1 MLFLQSAGIKKEPPR
16 RTALNNIYKDVIAL
30 YDELQSLLNETSANQ
45 MKYINKKDQEESEL
59 KERKLKAKERIPDE
73 IFKLNGEIKALRS
86 ELNAERARNKKAAAS
101 GKVFSLLSSVLV
113 VLVAYLIEHHKEIIS
128 FFL

>member
-1 MLFLQSAGIKKEPPR
+1 M
-16 RTALNNIYKDVIAL
+16 D
-30 YDELQSLLNETSANQ
+30 DELQSLLNETSANQ
-45 MKYINKKDQEESEL
+45 MKYINKKEQEESEL
-59 KERKLKAKERIPDE
+59 KERKLKTQERIPDE